1 LKRRL
6 PAKNPRENALNII
19 FLNSTSVYS
28 SVAQWSWE
36 VTWQKAGGQ
45 SGFKLQL
52 SLVFFPV
59 VVSFFPFFISWY
71 HMFSFFSFFFLFF
84 NLLVCFPFIPTA
96 GALSELHEVCDKRI
110 SELLSMIRC
119 NKN

>member
-1 LKRRL
+1 MAESGR
-6 PAKNPRENALNII
+6 
-19 FLNSTSVYS
+19 
-28 SVAQWSWE
+28 
-36 VTWQKAGGQ
+36 Q

-59 VVSFFPFFISWY
+59 VVSFFPFLSLGITCFP
-71 HMFSFFSFFFLFF
+71 SFFPFF
-84 NLLVCFPFIPTA
+84 NLLVCFPFIPTV

-110 SELLSMIRC
+110 SELLGMIRC